1 MPVVRFA
8 APCFNHLVSRPAGDR
23 GPVRFLHAAPVYRVS
38 GDVQF
43 CVGQRLR
50 QKGCKHQM
58 TTRTI
63 RVKRFGLGL
72 MAAVSAAIAA
82 APVAAEPVS
91 VAAAAAIVGADD
103 STFAAPTMVAQ
114 ARRVFLDAL
123 ASEHSDAATLTR
135 MLPRAGQPV
144 AALIGAAPAG
154 TARAEALLQNLG
166 LDPARFLGAR
176 GGPFIAAND
185 PQVRDMQAGAA
196 RRAALAAS
204 FARIPAF
211 VPVNQPRQSSD
222 FGYRSDPFHGGGAF
236 HAGLDLTG
244 RTGDSIHAAADGVV
258 VRAGWWAGYG
268 KVVVVDHGNGME
280 TRYGHMSRFHVREGD
295 AVRQGEVIGG
305 MGSTGRSTG
314 THLHFEIRLDGRP
327 LDPQPFLDLASFGVD
342 APARIRPAVMAPLN
356 VASDEPFTPVADDD
370 RVMAGGRAWT
380 VRAGR

>member
-1 MPVVRFA
+1 M
-8 APCFNHLVSRPAGDR
+8 
-23 GPVRFLHAAPVYRVS
+23 
-38 GDVQF
+38 
-43 CVGQRLR
+43 
-50 QKGCKHQM
+50 M
-58 TTRTI
+58 TRMNSM
-63 RVKRFGLGL
+63 KRFGLGL
-72 MAAVSAAIAA
+72 LASLATAAFA
-82 APVAAEPVS
+82 APAAAEPVS
-91 VAAAAAIVGADD
+91 VDAAAAIIVSDD
-103 STFAAPTMVAQ
+103 SALAAPGVIGQ
-114 ARRVFLDAL
+114 ARRAFLDAL

-185 PQVRDMQAGAA
+185 PQVREMQAGAA
-196 RRAALAAS
+196 RRAALAAN

-211 VPVNQPRQSSD
+211 LPVNHPKQSSD

-236 HAGLDLTG
+236 HAGLDMTG
-244 RTGDSIHAAADGVV
+244 KTGEAIHAAADGVV

-280 TRYGHMSRFHVREGD
+280 TRYGHMSRFHVKAGD
-295 AVRQGEVIGG
+295 TVRQGEVIGG

-342 APARIRPAVMAPLN
+342 GPARARPAVMAPLN
-356 VASDEPFTPVADDD
+356 IASDEPFTPVADDD

>member
-1 MPVVRFA
+1 MKMRNFRIVRA
-8 APCFNHLVSRPAGDR
+8 
-23 GPVRFLHAAPVYRVS
+23 
-38 GDVQF
+38 
-43 CVGQRLR
+43 
-50 QKGCKHQM
+50 
-58 TTRTI
+58 
-63 RVKRFGLGL
+63 GLGL
-72 MAAVSAAIAA
+72 L
-82 APVAAEPVS
+82 
-91 VAAAAAIVGADD
+91 AAAAALA
-103 STFAAPTMVAQ
+103 AAPASAQAVSVDAAVATVAIDDNTSFAPGVIAQ
-114 ARRVFLDAL
+114 ARRAFLDAL

-154 TARAEALLQNLG
+154 QARAEALLQRLG
-166 LDPARFLGAR
+166 LDPQRFLGR

-185 PQVRDMQAGAA
+185 PQVRALADGAA
-196 RRAALAAS
+196 RRAQLAAS

-211 VPVNQPRQSSD
+211 LPVTAPKLSSD

-244 RTGDSIHAAADGVV
+244 KTGEAIHAAADGVV

-268 KVVVVDHGNGME
+268 KVVVIDHGNGIE

-295 AVRQGEVIGG
+295 VIRQGQVIGG

-327 LDPQPFLDLASFGVD
+327 LDPQPFLDLASFGLD
-342 APARIRPAVMAPLN
+342 APVRNRPVMVAPLN
-356 VASDEPFTPVADDD
+356 FASDEPFAPVVDDD
-370 RVMAGGRAWT
+370 QVMAGGRSWT